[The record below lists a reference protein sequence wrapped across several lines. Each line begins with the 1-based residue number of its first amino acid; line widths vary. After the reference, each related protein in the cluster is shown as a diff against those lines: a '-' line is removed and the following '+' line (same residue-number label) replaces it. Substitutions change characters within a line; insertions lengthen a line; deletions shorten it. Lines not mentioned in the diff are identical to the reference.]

1 LSPGISLGTLHSII
15 FQITILLTHIYLESA
30 IVPNNLHERTVNNM
44 DIMKKEIEN
53 RIAIYALISRLMLV
67 EVDEAF
73 LENIEKDETL
83 LSFFPNYRDWDKRKE
98 FSRTELMEQYYN
110 VDFTNLFLMHLVPY
124 ESFYTR
130 DDQMIESGGD
140 NPVLELYNE
149 LDFRVELDKARV
161 VSADHIGVELEFM
174 YMLCTALQKALDAD
188 DKDGICELMQ
198 VQRAF
203 LKEHLLEW
211 TPLFL
216 INAKRESRTPLYH
229 DGAELTLEFL
239 LSDFE
244 YLTEKLAQHCNTE
257 SDQAEV
263 SEN

>member
-1 LSPGISLGTLHSII
+1 M
-15 FQITILLTHIYLESA
+15 
-30 IVPNNLHERTVNNM
+30 N
-44 DIMKKEIEN
+44 DMKQDIEN
-53 RIAIYALISRLMLV
+53 RIALYALISRLMMI
-67 EVDEAF
+67 EVDETF
-73 LENIEKDETL
+73 LETIESDESL
-83 LSFFPNYRDWDKRKE
+83 LALFPNYRDWSK
-98 FSRTELMEQYYN
+98 RTELSRKDLIEQYYN

-140 NPVLELYNE
+140 NPVIELYNE
-149 LDFRVELDKARV
+149 LDFRVELDAARV

-174 YMLCTALQKALDAD
+174 YMLCVAQQKALEAD
-188 DKDGICELMQ
+188 DKEGVCELLE

-211 TPLFL
+211 APMFL

-229 DGAELTLEFL
+229 DGSELTLEFL

-244 YLTEKLAQHCNTE
+244 YITAKLNEHCAPE
-257 SDQAEV
+257 GEAV
-263 SEN
+263 

>member
-1 LSPGISLGTLHSII
+1 
-15 FQITILLTHIYLESA
+15 
-30 IVPNNLHERTVNNM
+30 
-44 DIMKKEIEN
+44 MKDSDLMEQMKQEIEN

-67 EVDEAF
+67 EVDGEF
-73 LENIEKDETL
+73 LNQIESDDDL
-83 LSFFPNYRDWDKRKE
+83 LSLFPNYKNWDKRKE
-98 FSRTELMEQYYN
+98 LSMQELVDGYYN

-161 VSADHIGVELEFM
+161 ISADHIGVELEFM
-174 YMLCTALQKALDAD
+174 YMLCMALKKALEAD
-188 DKDGICELMQ
+188 DKEGVCELMQ

-211 TPLFL
+211 APLFL

-244 YLTEKLAQHCNTE
+244 YVNAQLTTHCQTE
-257 SDQAEV
+257 SI
-263 SEN
+263 EN

>member
-1 LSPGISLGTLHSII
+1 MEELKIEL
-15 FQITILLTHIYLESA
+15 
-30 IVPNNLHERTVNNM
+30 
-44 DIMKKEIEN
+44 EN
-53 RIAIYALISRLMLV
+53 RIAIYGLISRLMLI
-67 EVDEAF
+67 EVDEDF
-73 LENIEKDETL
+73 LDTLENNETL
-83 LSFFPNYRDWDKRKE
+83 LSFFPNYKNWDKRKTL
-98 FSRTELMEQYYN
+98 SKKELINEHYN

-140 NPVLELYNE
+140 NPVLDLYHE
-149 LDFRVELDKARV
+149 LDFNVELSKARV
-161 VSADHIGVELEFM
+161 VSPDHIGVELEFM
-174 YMLCTALQKALDAD
+174 YMLCIAAQKALESD
-188 DKDGICELMQ
+188 DKDSLCELFQ

-229 DGAELTLEFL
+229 DGADLTLDFL

-244 YLTEKLAQHCNTE
+244 YMTDKLADYCGNP
-257 SDQAEV
+257 A
-263 SEN
+263 N

>member
-1 LSPGISLGTLHSII
+1 ME
-15 FQITILLTHIYLESA
+15 Q
-30 IVPNNLHERTVNNM
+30 
-44 DIMKKEIEN
+44 MKQEIEN

-73 LENIEKDETL
+73 LSNIEKDETL
-83 LSFFPNYRDWDKRKE
+83 LSFLPNYRDWDKRKE
-98 FSRTELMEQYYN
+98 LSTAELIEQHYN

-140 NPVLELYNE
+140 NPVVELYNS
-149 LDFRVELDKARV
+149 LDFRVELDSARV

-174 YMLCTALQKALDAD
+174 YMLCIALQKALVAE
-188 DKDGICELMQ
+188 DKEGICELLE

-244 YLTEKLAQHCNTE
+244 YINEKLTEHCIVDEASAQ
-257 SDQAEV
+257 
-263 SEN
+263 

>member
-1 LSPGISLGTLHSII
+1 MN
-15 FQITILLTHIYLESA
+15 Q
-30 IVPNNLHERTVNNM
+30 
-44 DIMKKEIEN
+44 MKQDIEN

-67 EVDEAF
+67 EVTEEF
-73 LENIEKDETL
+73 LDNIEKDEVL
-83 LSFFPNYRDWDKRKE
+83 LSFFPNYRDWSKRKE
-98 FSRTELMEQYYN
+98 LSRSDLIEQYYN

-140 NPVLELYNE
+140 NPVVELYND
-149 LDFRVELDKARV
+149 LDFRVELDSARV

-174 YMLCTALQKALDAD
+174 YMLCTAMKKALDAD
-188 DKDGICELMQ
+188 DKKGVCELLE

-216 INAKRESRTPLYH
+216 INAKKESRTPLYH
-229 DGAELTLEFL
+229 DGSELTLEFL

-244 YLTEKLAQHCNTE
+244 YVNEKLTENCDPK
-257 SDQAEV
+257 SV
-263 SEN
+263 FENVEA

>member
-1 LSPGISLGTLHSII
+1 ME
-15 FQITILLTHIYLESA
+15 Q
-30 IVPNNLHERTVNNM
+30 
-44 DIMKKEIEN
+44 MKHDIEN
-53 RIAIYALISRLMLV
+53 RIALYGLISRLMLI
-67 EVDEAF
+67 EVNDAFLDTIESDEAM
-73 LENIEKDETL
+73 LAL
-83 LSFFPNYRDWDKRKE
+83 FPNYQHWKKRKE
-98 FSRTELMEQYYN
+98 LGRKELIDQYYN

-130 DDQMIESGGD
+130 EDQMIESGGD
-140 NPVLELYNE
+140 NPVITLYNE
-149 LDFRVELDKARV
+149 LDFRVELDRARV

-174 YMLCTALQKALDAD
+174 YMLCTAQKRALEAG
-188 DKDGICELMQ
+188 DKEGICELFE

-211 TPLFL
+211 APMFL

-244 YLTEKLAQHCNTE
+244 YITQML
-257 SDQAEV
+257 SDYCGKDM
-263 SEN
+263 ENA

>member
-1 LSPGISLGTLHSII
+1 
-15 FQITILLTHIYLESA
+15 
-30 IVPNNLHERTVNNM
+30 
-44 DIMKKEIEN
+44 MKQEIEN
-53 RIAIYALISRLMLV
+53 RIALYALISRLMLV

-73 LENIEKDETL
+73 LESIESNENI
-83 LSFFPNYRDWDKRKE
+83 LSLFPNYKTWSKRAE
-98 FSRTELMEQYYN
+98 LSREVLISEHIN

-130 DDQMIESGGD
+130 DDQMIESGGE

-174 YMLCTALQKALDAD
+174 YMLCVALQKALDAD
-188 DKDGICELMQ
+188 DKDGICELLQ
-198 VQRAF
+198 VQRGF

-229 DGAELTLEFL
+229 DGAELALEFM

-244 YLTEKLAQHCNTE
+244 YVTELLETHCQTQE
-257 SDQAEV
+257 DIA
-263 SEN
+263 

>member
-1 LSPGISLGTLHSII
+1 
-15 FQITILLTHIYLESA
+15 
-30 IVPNNLHERTVNNM
+30 
-44 DIMKKEIEN
+44 MKQDIEN

-73 LENIEKDETL
+73 LNQIESDEDL
-83 LSFFPNYRDWDKRKE
+83 LAFFPNYKNWEKRKE
-98 FSRTELMEQYYN
+98 LSMSELIEQHYN

-174 YMLCTALQKALDAD
+174 YMLCVALKKALEAD
-188 DKDGICELMQ
+188 DKDGACELMQ

-244 YLTEKLAQHCNTE
+244 YVTEKLNDHCQTE
-257 SDQAEV
+257 EQS
-263 SEN
+263 N

>member
-1 LSPGISLGTLHSII
+1 
-15 FQITILLTHIYLESA
+15 
-30 IVPNNLHERTVNNM
+30 
-44 DIMKKEIEN
+44 MKQMKQEIEN
-53 RIAIYALISRLMLV
+53 RIALYALISRLMLV
-67 EVDEAF
+67 EVDEVF
-73 LENIEKDETL
+73 LEQIEKDETL
-83 LSFFPNYRDWDKRKE
+83 LSFLPNYRDWDKRKE
-98 FSRTELMEQYYN
+98 LSQKELIEQYYN

-140 NPVLELYNE
+140 NPVIELYND
-149 LDFRVELDKARV
+149 LDFRVELDAARV

-174 YMLCTALQKALDAD
+174 YMLCTAMKKALDAE
-188 DKDGICELMQ
+188 DKEGVCELLK

-211 TPLFL
+211 APMFL

-229 DGAELTLEFL
+229 DGSELTLEFL

-244 YLTEKLAQHCNTE
+244 YVNEKLNVHCV
-257 SDQAEV
+257 SAE
-263 SEN
+263 

>member
-1 LSPGISLGTLHSII
+1 
-15 FQITILLTHIYLESA
+15 
-30 IVPNNLHERTVNNM
+30 
-44 DIMKKEIEN
+44 MKQDIEN

-67 EVDEAF
+67 EVNEEF
-73 LENIEKDETL
+73 LENIEKDEAL
-83 LSFFPNYRDWDKRKE
+83 LSFFPNYRDWSKRKE
-98 FSRTELMEQYYN
+98 LSRAELIEQYYN

-130 DDQMIESGGD
+130 NDQMIESGGD
-140 NPVLELYNE
+140 NPVVELYND
-149 LDFRVELDKARV
+149 LDFRVELDSARV

-174 YMLCTALQKALDAD
+174 YMLCTAMKKALDAD
-188 DKDGICELMQ
+188 DKKGVCELLE

-216 INAKRESRTPLYH
+216 INAKKESRTPLYH
-229 DGAELTLEFL
+229 DGSELTLEFL

-244 YLTEKLAQHCNTE
+244 YVNEKLTENCDPK
-257 SDQAEV
+257 SV
-263 SEN
+263 SESVE

>member
-1 LSPGISLGTLHSII
+1 
-15 FQITILLTHIYLESA
+15 
-30 IVPNNLHERTVNNM
+30 M
-44 DIMKKEIEN
+44 DLMKQEIEN

-67 EVDEAF
+67 EVDETF
-73 LENIEKDETL
+73 LENIEKDERL
-83 LSFFPNYRDWDKRKE
+83 LSFFPNYRDWPKRKE
-98 FSRTELMEQYYN
+98 LSRKELIEQYYN

-140 NPVLELYNE
+140 NPVVELYNE
-149 LDFRVELDKARV
+149 LDFRVELDAARV

-174 YMLCTALQKALDAD
+174 YMLCTAQQKALMAE
-188 DKDGICELMQ
+188 DKDGICELLQ

-211 TPLFL
+211 APLFL

-244 YLTEKLAQHCNTE
+244 YVTEKISTYCGDKA
-257 SDQAEV
+257 
-263 SEN
+263 